1 MLTSRRWSLCVFCAI
16 VGLFSATA
24 NANDDLPQGI
34 AVQILSQLQ
43 DSGQVNYVNAENWLI
58 DKKQS
63 VNQNATSSLT
73 LIKKKY

>member
-1 MLTSRRWSLCVFCAI
+1 MLTSRRWSLCVFCSI

-43 DSGQVNYVNAENWLI
+43 NSGQVNYVNAENWLI

-63 VNQNATSSLT
+63 VNQNAISSLT
-73 LIKKKY
+73 QIKKKY

>member
-1 MLTSRRWSLCVFCAI
+1 M
-16 VGLFSATA
+16 FSVQLL
-24 NANDDLPQGI
+24 DCLVQRQMQMMICHKGI

-73 LIKKKY
+73 LIKKSIEIQ